1 MLRLERT
8 ATCVTY
14 LVASVFRPACVPSA
28 FYLAVLLVLLQG
40 SHTVYSSARLVL
52 FQSLVQ
58 LVSSTAFL
66 ALSVSLATPGGSDEA
81 PWPSTWWPDL
91 FVLIVSLATTFFS
104 LRAVMSGVTATGG
117 PMLTVS
123 ALTAAWEGPMRFD
136 ATEIGLSVVAVC
148 ILATACVVH
157 PCVLA
162 IPMEVV
168 VLAALGAWGWG
179 STGRSLIK
187 WVRRAQRVAQL
198 YAAVWVAAFY
208 GAQLAANMGSPPDGT
223 MKQLGLFAVPWLAPF
238 DDPSTASRYCSEMYC
253 ADLAETQATLLIVFL
268 FWAHFVGLDAAWIRQ
283 CLCPWQAEG
292 ALTARE
298 SLSQSLLRGEAPSPA
313 ASTWGGAHMHVLPAT
328 ASVNISSPP
337 SPPPPPSPPL
347 EPPSSGV
354 ASSGVGGIL
363 PRRLGPSG
371 SPAVASGAA
380 CCGSILLVVLA
391 LLTPSAVTLVC
402 LFFGAA
408 GLLSIPSWPFAE
420 KYAATPL
427 STSASPHPTLI
438 PISPL
443 IPSPTL
449 PHRAGPPS
457 VGAGN
462 LWTGAARFSSVSS
475 AKAVAA
481 R

>member
-1 MLRLERT
+1 M
-8 ATCVTY
+8 
-14 LVASVFRPACVPSA
+14 PSA

-187 WVRRAQRVAQL
+187 SVRRAQRVAQL

-238 DDPSTASRYCSEMYC
+238 DDPSTASRYCSDMYC
-253 ADLAETQATLLIVFL
+253 ADLAETQATLLSVVL
-268 FWAHFVGLDAAWIRQ
+268 FWAHVVGLDAAWIRQ

-328 ASVNISSPP
+328 ASVSTSSPP
-337 SPPPPPSPPL
+337 SPPPPPSPHL
-347 EPPSSGV
+347 EL
-354 ASSGVGGIL
+354 SSGVGGIP
-363 PRRLGPSG
+363 PRRMGG

-391 LLTPSAVTLVC
+391 LLTPSAVTLIF

-420 KYAATPL
+420 KCAATP
-427 STSASPHPTLI
+427 
-438 PISPL
+438 ISP
-443 IPSPTL
+443 PSAPFPL
-449 PHRAGPPS
+449 SSHRRPCHTAQGLQALARATYGPVRRDFP
-457 VGAGN
+457 
-462 LWTGAARFSSVSS
+462 L
-475 AKAVAA
+475 
-481 R
+481 

>member
-1 MLRLERT
+1 MAADFTAFRMLRLERT

-58 LVSSTAFL
+58 LVSSTVFL

-91 FVLIVSLATTFFS
+91 CVLIVSLATTFLS
-104 LRAVMSGVTATGG
+104 LRAVMSGVTAIGE
-117 PMLTVS
+117 PVLTVS
-123 ALTAAWEGPMRFD
+123 ALAAAWEGSTRLD
-136 ATEIGLSVVAVC
+136 ATEIGFSVVAVC
-148 ILATACVVH
+148 FLATACVVH
-157 PCVLA
+157 PSVLA

-208 GAQLAANMGSPPDGT
+208 GAQLATNMGSPPDGT
-223 MKQLGLFAVPWLAPF
+223 MKQLGLFAVPWFAPF
-238 DDPSTASRYCSEMYC
+238 DDPSTASRYCSDMYC

-268 FWAHFVGLDAAWIRQ
+268 FWAHFVGFDATWIRQ

-292 ALTARE
+292 ALIVNEIARE

-313 ASTWGGAHMHVLPAT
+313 ASTWGAHVLPAT
-328 ASVNISSPP
+328 ASVSTSSPP

-347 EPPSSGV
+347 EL
-354 ASSGVGGIL
+354 SSGVGGIP
-363 PRRLGPSG
+363 PRRMGG

-391 LLTPSAVTLVC
+391 LLTPSAVTLIF

-420 KYAATPL
+420 KCAATLISPH
-427 STSASPHPTLI
+427 SPHPT
-438 PISPL
+438 PISP
-443 IPSPTL
+443 
-449 PHRAGPPS
+449 H
-457 VGAGN
+457 
-462 LWTGAARFSSVSS
+462 
-475 AKAVAA
+475 VALC
-481 R
+481 